1 MMIKPF
7 AGTYPITQ
15 TFGANPG
22 AYARFGLAGHNGV
35 DWGVPSGTPIRAA
48 EGGVV
53 LAARDDPGGYGHYI
67 KIDHGDGQTAIYGH
81 LSRIET
87 AANRMVE
94 RGQVIGYSG
103 NTGNSTGPHL
113 HFEIRVKGQERN
125 GYNGAVDPL
134 PLLDADP
141 PRPPVGE
148 GEARV
153 TAEVLNIR
161 LAPGGRDV
169 GDLLAGDVLKL
180 AGDPVTAGGVVW
192 QPVVLWVAADWLE
205 K

>member
-1 MMIKPF
+1 MIKPF
-7 AGTYPITQ
+7 AGSYPITQ
-15 TFGANPG
+15 AFGANPG

-35 DWGVPSGTPIRAA
+35 DWGVPEGTA
-48 EGGVV
+48 V
-53 LAARDDPGGYGHYI
+53 LAAESGIISKVDYETGGYGNYVE
-67 KIDHGDGQTAIYGH
+67 IDHLNGLRTIYAH
-81 LSRIET
+81 LSATKAR
-87 AANRMVE
+87 V
-94 RGQVIGYSG
+94 GQLIDAGMIVGLSG

-113 HFEIRVKGQERN
+113 HFTVKVKGQEAN
-125 GYNGAVDPL
+125 GYKGAVDPL
-134 PLLDADP
+134 PLLDADA

-169 GDLLAGDVLKL
+169 GDLLAGDTLKL
-180 AGDPVTAGGVVW
+180 AGEPVTAGGVVW
-192 QPVVLWVAADWLE
+192 QPVILWVASDWLE